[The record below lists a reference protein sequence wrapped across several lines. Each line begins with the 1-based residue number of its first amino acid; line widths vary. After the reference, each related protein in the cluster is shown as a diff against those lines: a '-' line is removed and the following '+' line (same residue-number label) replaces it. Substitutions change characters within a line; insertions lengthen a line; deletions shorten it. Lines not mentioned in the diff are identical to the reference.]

1 MSNLFV
7 DKISGKSGTSSGAPI
22 TLSGDTAT
30 LGSGVTV
37 PAAGVT
43 GTLPNAVTDNI
54 TTLGTVASGNFSNS
68 AIVYPAGHQLQM
80 VQSSN
85 DLAQITSI
93 TSNSP
98 AQSNSLPYV
107 DITPKAANSKYHMYG
122 KLYISCDPGPSQPVF
137 GFSVST
143 DGGSS
148 YTHKIGSSAW
158 SYGSFF
164 TWNQLN
170 GEWTCYFE
178 DWYGSSFS
186 ADQANIRF
194 AMCYWNV
201 YHGSSQ
207 YAFNA
212 CTGED
217 HGGHVIIKEIAT

>member
-1 MSNLFV
+1 MPDLVIKPTAGAGNKLILQ
-7 DKISGKSGTSSGAPI
+7 DQGGGALLTSATSGA
-22 TLSGDTAT
+22 TLAD
-30 LGSGVTV
+30 
-37 PAAGVT
+37 
-43 GTLPNAVTDNI
+43 AVQDNI
-54 TTLGTVASGNFSNS
+54 TRLGTVATGNITTPLAS
-68 AIVYPAGHQLQM
+68 ATFPAGHQLQM

-107 DITPKAANSKYHMYG
+107 DITPKATNSKYHMYG